1 MSVSKKILG
10 RDRQLINKIK
20 KHFETYGGISVV
32 DFPEYEEVEK
42 SIGWN
47 EALDIAM
54 EELKRKKLTKEE
66 IIEEIQKEYQKNGQ
80 VTHKNFK
87 YGSKAIK
94 LFGSWNKIKTQ
105 N

>member
-66 IIEEIQKEYQKNGQ
+66 IIEEIQKEYQKMG
-80 VTHKNFK
+80 K
-87 YGSKAIK
+87 
-94 LFGSWNKIKTQ
+94 
-105 N
+105 

>member
-54 EELKRKKLTKEE
+54 EELKRKKLTKDGDT
-66 IIEEIQKEYQKNGQ
+66 KKNG
-80 VTHKNFK
+80 KINNRSRK
-87 YGSKAIK
+87 SKE
-94 LFGSWNKIKTQ
+94 Q
-105 N
+105 E

>member
-66 IIEEIQKEYQKNGQ
+66 IIEEIQKEYQKNGKPQ
-80 VTHKNFK
+80 ADLVFDSLEETE
-87 YGSKAIK
+87 A
-94 LFGSWNKIKTQ
+94 
-105 N
+105 